1 VLCGAAVGQLHG
13 SWGSPVRQGDME
25 AAFNDGDRAPV
36 FDDGELLQ
44 HRGKE
49 GKVRHGRIDNRS
61 GQRGAAAL

>member
-1 VLCGAAVGQLHG
+1 
-13 SWGSPVRQGDME
+13 ME

-36 FDDGELLQ
+36 VDDGELLQ